1 MIKLLRNELDSI
13 ISDEVPDVETLV
25 VLLEITMEE
34 ILDRFHDKV
43 IEHKDKFGLPDTVDG
58 ILEEEIEDEYEE

>member
-1 MIKLLRNELDSI
+1 MTKLLRNELDSI
-13 ISDEVPDVETLV
+13 ISEEVPDVETLV
-25 VLLEITMEE
+25 MLLELSMED

-58 ILEEEIEDEYEE
+58 ILEEEVYEEDEE